1 MNPPTPEPVEHNRE
15 NLPPDHSQARME
27 ALLEG
32 QIARCS
38 EIIDRIV
45 DRVAQD
51 GLSPN
56 ACVNFVS
63 RLPSLMTS
71 SAALGK
77 VAWQFRELN
86 RRRAGTTT

>member
-1 MNPPTPEPVEHNRE
+1 MPSPTPEPVKCNRE
-15 NLPPDHSQARME
+15 NPQPGHSEARME

-45 DRVAQD
+45 DRVDQD
-51 GLSPN
+51 GLSPD

-71 SAALGK
+71 TAALGK
-77 VAWQFRELN
+77 VACQFRELN
-86 RRRAGTTT
+86 RRKVGTTT